1 MQLQI
6 GSRCKLRD
14 IEFEIIG
21 YMERKDSTRQYCWG
35 EYLLMNPYLGF
46 AWLVDNERH
55 WTFIQMIKTHPL
67 VSQETAYFHN
77 HSYKRFLTDSATVS
91 FVLGEFYWRVAT
103 WDTTDTIDFVAP
115 PFVLSV
121 EQNSDE
127 IVWSQGEYI
136 TTGELESSFKDDITL
151 QCPYSVGM
159 NQPNPW
165 SSSVKEI
172 MTPWIFTLLASIAI
186 FASTNH
192 RTQPI
197 LDQRFLFTPG
207 SAQALSNAVPAVGP
221 IVVTQPFEVGPG
233 TTNLEISLA
242 APIENQWLAT
252 DLTLVN
258 SATQEAFEGDHV
270 RELLQDL
277 GVITGFN
284 EHGAPQYEQ
293 LYLCHAP
300 EERLYQ
306 HGRWQGGLLPSI
318 GVTEND
324 RLQYRRFF
332 QLIDD
337 LKHRKGS
344 DGRPLF
350 AVPLRLSSKD
360 KEFLDLDK
368 ITFADYLKEHS
379 YTSKPLLWY
388 LDYCCRDDFGAL
400 SNAVSAWAGLHYFAS
415 RRPWN
420 GNHEETQLL
429 TWPEGNG
436 WLVKEL
442 AGILKDNISTSA
454 LAFDVACD
462 ANMATVTYFDLN
474 RQESVTVEADYVLY
488 CAPRFTIPYVIPSL
502 REKKDQIIQ
511 DCHYS
516 PWMVANITVRE
527 DFNRNQ
533 RNLAWDNVIYQGKG
547 LGYVDSSHQLLTTS
561 TQAKVLT
568 YYSALSSDT
577 PQKERT
583 AMANRTYHSWGQEIL
598 SDLRG
603 PHPDLHNQ
611 IEQLDVW
618 LWAHGMIRPT
628 PDYIWNLSE
637 KALTGEHER
646 LFFAHSDLSGISI
659 FEEAQYQGVEKAK
672 RLLQLMGA

>member
-1 MQLQI
+1 MHSSRRTFITGSLGALCAGSATGCDAISKWLQYGVEQPWT
-6 GSRCKLRD
+6 GSIVGARAQAAHRL
-14 IEFEIIG
+14 
-21 YMERKDSTRQYCWG
+21 W
-35 EYLLMNPYLGF
+35 NPYF
-46 AWLVDNERH
+46 PA
-55 WTFIQMIKTHPL
+55 P
-67 VSQETAYFHN
+67 
-77 HSYKRFLTDSATVS
+77 SALRQT
-91 FVLGEFYWRVAT
+91 
-103 WDTTDTIDFVAP
+103 
-115 PFVLSV
+115 
-121 EQNSDE
+121 
-127 IVWSQGEYI
+127 
-136 TTGELESSFKDDITL
+136 K
-151 QCPYSVGM
+151 
-159 NQPNPW
+159 
-165 SSSVKEI
+165 
-172 MTPWIFTLLASIAI
+172 IAI
-186 FASTNH
+186 VGGGIA
-192 RTQPI
+192 
-197 LDQRFLFTPG
+197 
-207 SAQALSNAVPAVGP
+207 ALSAGWWFKRNGFHDFFLIELDEVAGGNARSG
-221 IVVTQPFEVGPG
+221 Q
-233 TTNLEISLA
+233 NRRA
-242 APIENQWLAT
+242 AYPWGAHYLPLPNQ
-252 DLTLVN
+252 
-258 SATQEAFEGDHV
+258 EGDHV

-306 HGRWQGGLLPSI
+306 HRRWQGGLLPSI